1 MLKVIGSL
9 LALLA
14 ALYLIAVN
22 FSAVETRYECTGDLT
37 QSDESFPTT
46 LFLKHQKYRWWVN
59 LWSDSK
65 GSAWIEIPNQT
76 VEYFGNISGDGDI
89 LQIADSTGRFKGNF
103 SILSNSLGI
112 EVSGIG
118 IFSGGC
124 TRVGQ

>member
-37 QSDESFPTT
+37 QSDESSPTT

-89 LQIADSTGRFKGNF
+89 LQIADS
-103 SILSNSLGI
+103 
-112 EVSGIG
+112 VS
-118 IFSGGC
+118 FPVKQ
-124 TRVGQ
+124 TFQK